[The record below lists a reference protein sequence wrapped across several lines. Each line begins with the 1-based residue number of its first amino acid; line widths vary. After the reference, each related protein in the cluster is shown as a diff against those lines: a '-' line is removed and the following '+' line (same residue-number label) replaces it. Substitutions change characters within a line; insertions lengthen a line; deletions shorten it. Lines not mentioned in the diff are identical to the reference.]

1 MSIWTT
7 RRTLDE
13 LNRQSENTLQSFL
26 DIRIVEIGEDFL
38 KATMPV
44 TEKTHQP
51 FGRLHGG
58 ASVVLAEATGSMA
71 AQMCLPEGMRSVG
84 LEVNANHIRGVTSG
98 LVTCTARPFHLGIT
112 THVWSMSIVDAH
124 DRLVC
129 MSRLTMLLLR

>member
-1 MSIWTT
+1 MPIWTN

-13 LNRQSENTLQSFL
+13 LNRQSENTLQSYL

-44 TEKTHQP
+44 TERTHQP
-51 FGRLHGG
+51 FGLLHGG

-71 AQMCLPEGMRSVG
+71 AQMCLPEGMRCVG
-84 LEVNANHIRGVTSG
+84 LEVNANHIRGVSSG
-98 LVTCTARPFHLGIT
+98 LVSCVARPFHLGRT
-112 THVWSMSIVDAH
+112 THVWGMSIVDSE

-129 MSRLTMLLLR
+129 MSRLTMMLLR